1 MTVIDKVAP
10 RAVAAINRVLKKE
23 MGRFG
28 LRAIAVKPGPDHD
41 GDPAIYIHVDY
52 DLSPTP
58 LDNKVVL
65 RAEDEIRRLLRAG
78 DEHRFA
84 HFRHHFDEAQK
95 LVGDR

>member
-10 RAVAAINRVLKKE
+10 RAVAAINRVLKKA

-28 LRAIAVKPGPDHD
+28 LRAIAVKPGPDHA

-65 RAEDEIRRLLRAG
+65 RAEDEIGRLLLAMNE
-78 DEHRFA
+78 DRFP
-84 HFRHHFDEAQK
+84 HFRHHFHEAQK
-95 LVGDR
+95 VVGDR